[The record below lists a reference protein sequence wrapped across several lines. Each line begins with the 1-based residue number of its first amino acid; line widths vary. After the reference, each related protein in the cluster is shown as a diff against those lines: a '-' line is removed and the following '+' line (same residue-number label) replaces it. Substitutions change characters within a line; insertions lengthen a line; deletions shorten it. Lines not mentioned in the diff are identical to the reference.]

1 MVYLIRTAGPE
12 DVDAIGAMEEA
23 CFSDPW
29 SRAMIADE
37 LQKENVFFL
46 VADDGGAVCG
56 YAEGEDICGDFYINN
71 IAVAEPCRKKHI
83 AETLLRRLIQTARE
97 RNCFCVTLEVRESN
111 LPAQRLYEKCGLSRV
126 GIRTN
131 YYRFP
136 TENALIY
143 TLFLQ
148 EDEP

>member
-1 MVYLIRTAGPE
+1 MEFVIRNARPA
-12 DVDAIGAMEEA
+12 DVDAISAMEKA

-29 SRAMIADE
+29 SSTMIACE

-46 VADDGGAVCG
+46 VAEADGAVCG

-71 IAVAEPCRKKHI
+71 IAVAEPYRKKHI
-83 AETLLRRLIQTARE
+83 AETLLRRLMATAKE
-97 RNCFCVTLEVRESN
+97 RNCDCVTLEVRESN

-126 GIRTN
+126 GLRTN

-143 TLFLQ
+143 TLLLQ

>member
-1 MVYLIRTAGPE
+1 MIRNADPA
-12 DVDAIGAMEEA
+12 DVDAIAAMEES
-23 CFSDPW
+23 CFTDPW
-29 SRAMIADE
+29 SSSMIAGE

-46 VADDGGAVCG
+46 VTETDGAVCG

-71 IAVAEPCRKKHI
+71 IAVAEPFRKKHI
-83 AETLLRRLIQTARE
+83 AETLLRRLIETARE
-97 RNCFCVTLEVRESN
+97 RNCDCVTLEVRASN
-111 LPAQRLYEKCGLSRV
+111 LPAQRLYEKCGFSRV

-148 EDEP
+148 EDES